1 MSIDVNSDVTLV
13 NVAEAATLS
22 GCSQS
27 LILSLVQ
34 NNRFPEPVHRRP
46 WLWDADDVVRWVRVT
61 SETVKRSTPRP
72 KRKR

>member
-1 MSIDVNSDVTLV
+1 MSTNLSSDATLV

-27 LILSLVQ
+27 LVVSLVH
-34 NNRFPEPVHRRP
+34 NKRFPEPVHRRP

-61 SETVKRSTPRP
+61 SETVKRSTPSR
-72 KRKR
+72 KRKQ

>member
-1 MSIDVNSDVTLV
+1 MSTDLNSSATLV

-27 LILSLVQ
+27 LIVSLVHSK
-34 NNRFPEPVHRRP
+34 RFPEPVHRRP

-61 SETVKRSTPRP
+61 SETAKRTAPRP

>member
-1 MSIDVNSDVTLV
+1 MTTIARSEATLV

-27 LILSLVQ
+27 LIVSLVHSK
-34 NNRFPEPVHRRP
+34 RFPEPVHLRP

-61 SETVKRSTPRP
+61 SETVKRSPPRP